1 MHRFTSPKAVGAAA
15 TAALLSATLASAAHA
30 ANMSFATPGDAYTLD
45 PHAINNTFVLSIL
58 GNVYEPLV
66 RRAGDLSLEPA
77 LASAWKQTDPST
89 WRFDLRRGVKFQDG
103 SEFNADDVVFSFD
116 RARAGGVKN
125 MLTTIDSLTKVDDYT
140 IDIKTKGPDPILPQ
154 ELTSWYIMDSG
165 WAEKNNA
172 AKPGSADNKTET
184 FASRNTNGT
193 GPFKVVER
201 DPSVKTIFEKNA
213 TWWDKPVHNLDKVT
227 FFVIPN
233 AATRVSALVS
243 GEVDLIDGLPPQDAE
258 RIKTAESLKVVSGPD
273 LRVIYLQPDMA
284 RDELQYSSVKG
295 KNPFKD
301 VRVRQAMQLAVD
313 VVAIQQ
319 KVMRGFSVPTGTLI
333 AKEVN
338 GYDAESGAVIKP
350 DVAKAKAL
358 LTEAGYPD
366 GFSVTLDCT
375 NDRFM
380 NDEAICIGVSGSLAR
395 IGIKVEPRAQTVGK
409 WAQQINPP
417 GYNTSFSLVGY
428 TPATYDAHNFLQ
440 TIAGSRN
447 AEAGRGV
454 FNIGGYSNPKVDELI
469 AQIQIETDTTKRL
482 AAIKQAFQIIKAD
495 AGFIPVH
502 QQMIIWGVKKNID
515 VVQPA
520 DGSLP
525 LRLVTVK

>member
-1 MHRFTSPKAVGAAA
+1 MHRSNSIHAVSTFA
-15 TAALLSATLASAAHA
+15 SATLLAAASIASAEA

-58 GNVYEPLV
+58 GNVYEPLI
-66 RRAGDLSLEPA
+66 RRGGDLSLEPA
-77 LASAWKQTDPST
+77 LAPAWKQTDPAT
-89 WRFDLRRGVKFQDG
+89 WRFTLRRGVKFQDG
-103 SEFNADDVVFSFD
+103 SDFNADDVVFSFE

-125 MLTTIDSLTKVDDYT
+125 MLTTIESLTKVDDYT

-154 ELTSWYIMDSG
+154 ELTGWYIMDG
-165 WAEKNNA
+165 AWAEKNNA
-172 AKPGSADNKTET
+172 ARPGSADNKTET
-184 FASRNTNGT
+184 YASRNTNGT

-201 DPSVKTIFEKNA
+201 DPSVKTVFEKNA
-213 TWWDKPVHNLDKVT
+213 SWWDKPVHNLDKVT

-233 AATRVSALVS
+233 AATRVAALVS

-258 RIKTAESLKVVSGPD
+258 RIKAAEGLKVASSPD

-284 RDELQYSSVKG
+284 RDELQYSDIKG

-301 VRVRQAMQLAVD
+301 VRVRRAMQMAVD

-338 GYDAESGAVIKP
+338 GYDPEAGSVVKP

-358 LTEAGYPD
+358 LAEAGYPN
-366 GFSVTLDCT
+366 GFTVTLDCT

-380 NDEAICIGVSGSLAR
+380 NDEAICIGVSGSLGR

-417 GYNTSFSLVGY
+417 GYNTSFALVGY
-428 TPATYDAHNFLQ
+428 SPATYDAHNFLH
-440 TIAGSRN
+440 TIAGTRN
-447 AEAGRGV
+447 ADAGRGV
-454 FNIGGYSNPKVDELI
+454 FNVGGYSNPKVDELI
-469 AQIQIETDTTKRL
+469 AQIQVETDNAKRL
-482 AAIKQAFQIIKAD
+482 AAIKEAFALIKSD
-495 AGFIPVH
+495 AGYIPVH

-515 VVQPA
+515 AVQPA